1 MKKQEGRAKGMDK
14 EIITDFFLSH
24 REEYLKDL
32 AELISIDS
40 SKGDPEPGMPFGRGP
55 AKALDT
61 VF

>member
-1 MKKQEGRAKGMDK
+1 MDK